1 MITKPSNHIIKP
13 RKTVKVSD
21 LFIIWGA
28 QTTPFWKTL
37 FFKSRKEAFV
47 MLLKQ
52 YVRFNRAA
60 MAFQMW
66 GLLRYKPGKNTCG
79 MAILLF
85 SLACMLGYNSAHV
98 PDLLKPLAIFA
109 IPVLVYTKTPEELY
123 ELVFI
128 DIESQ
133 LLLMYSGLFTLSVLI
148 NLVLITLEKSNLSD
162 SKRGESW
169 IVFLFSKFMSV
180 NPFFIRC
187 YVEPVLY
194 IGLGVFAWLQLGDG
208 YFGSYMIFIALAEAS
223 QELLDKSFQSHIESV
238 SKI

>member
-1 MITKPSNHIIKP
+1 MITEPSNHIIKP

-37 FFKSRKEAFV
+37 FFKSSKEAFV

-52 YVRFNRAA
+52 YMRFNRAT

-66 GLLRYKPGKNTCG
+66 GVLRYKPGKNTCG
-79 MAILLF
+79 LAVLLF
-85 SLACMLGYNSAHV
+85 SLGCMLGYNSTHV
-98 PDLLKPLAIFA
+98 PDLLKPLSIFA
-109 IPVLVYTKTPEELY
+109 IPFLVYAKTPEELY
-123 ELVFI
+123 ELLFI
-128 DIESQ
+128 ETESQ
-133 LLLMYSGLFTLSVLI
+133 LLLIYSGLFTLSVLI
-148 NLVLITLEKSNLSD
+148 HLVMITLGKSNESD

-169 IVFLFSKFMSV
+169 IVLLFSRFMSV

-187 YVEPVLY
+187 YVEPSLY
-194 IGLGVFAWLQLGDG
+194 IGLGLCAWLYMGDG
-208 YFGSYMIFIALAEAS
+208 YFGSYMVFIALAEAS